1 MSDCDASGT
10 DSGLVMLPRPQDMIG
25 IDYTQDPQPFQLF
38 GALQAKL
45 QLLQKEIRKLVRK
58 LDGDEDFV
66 PPVEAAAA
74 WRPMISSTSLCT
86 ATRWAQG
93 SSGTLVVNLIWAF
106 WGFLEALVSRELP
119 HRIAART
126 WCSTGPNGT
135 HFQMQKVLNGIKQ
148 TAIPVSVQLWEF
160 GHACHRI
167 TVGHT

>member
-10 DSGLVMLPRPQDMIG
+10 DSGLVMLPQPQDMIG

-45 QLLQKEIRKLVRK
+45 QLLQKEITKLVRK

-93 SSGTLVVNLIWAF
+93 SSGTLVVNLIWTF

-126 WCSTGPNGT
+126 WCSTGPMECTFKCKRYFKNS
-135 HFQMQKVLNGIKQ
+135 KSC
-148 TAIPVSVQLWEF
+148 VS
-160 GHACHRI
+160 AA
-167 TVGHT
+167 VGVWTCLP